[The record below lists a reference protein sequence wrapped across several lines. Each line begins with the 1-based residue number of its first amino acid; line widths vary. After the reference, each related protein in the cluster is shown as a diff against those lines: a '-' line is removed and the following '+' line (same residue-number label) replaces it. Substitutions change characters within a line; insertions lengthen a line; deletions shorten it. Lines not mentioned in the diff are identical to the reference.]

1 MAWMDLNIQTEAMQ
15 NPIHPGASQ
24 SLYNKLLSMVIMIE
38 EALRIHLLMKE
49 RRNKANML
57 YLVTNPKAGAYF
69 WIQNVF
75 GISGSR

>member
-1 MAWMDLNIQTEAMQ
+1 
-15 NPIHPGASQ
+15 
-24 SLYNKLLSMVIMIE
+24 MVIMIE